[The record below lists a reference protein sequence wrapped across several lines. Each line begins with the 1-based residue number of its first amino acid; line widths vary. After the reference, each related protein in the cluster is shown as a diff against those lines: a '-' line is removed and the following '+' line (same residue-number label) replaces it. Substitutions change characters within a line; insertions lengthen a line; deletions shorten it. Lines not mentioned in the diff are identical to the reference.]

1 MPCLAGDAQ
10 ASTQRPSWRRLG
22 LTGLGD
28 CQTCW
33 FVLRLCL
40 EEIGPHLGN
49 TLAKDGQPLAVSAA
63 MTAVG
68 GFRKWDIGAW
78 LLQVDV
84 DSLRKWSEMKK
95 GIDT

>member
-1 MPCLAGDAQ
+1 
-10 ASTQRPSWRRLG
+10 
-22 LTGLGD
+22 
-28 CQTCW
+28 
-33 FVLRLCL
+33 
-40 EEIGPHLGN
+40 
-49 TLAKDGQPLAVSAA
+49 

-95 GIDT
+95 RYCLGVASSVHVIAVLIYTNPDIDVV

>member
-1 MPCLAGDAQ
+1 
-10 ASTQRPSWRRLG
+10 
-22 LTGLGD
+22 
-28 CQTCW
+28 
-33 FVLRLCL
+33 
-40 EEIGPHLGN
+40 
-49 TLAKDGQPLAVSAA
+49 LAVSAA

-95 GIDT
+95 GIA

>member
-1 MPCLAGDAQ
+1 MTTCG
-10 ASTQRPSWRRLG
+10 SSWQLHVCRCPVAC
-22 LTGLGD
+22 D
-28 CQTCW
+28 
-33 FVLRLCL
+33 
-40 EEIGPHLGN
+40 LGN

-95 GIDT
+95 GIA

>member
-1 MPCLAGDAQ
+1 
-10 ASTQRPSWRRLG
+10 
-22 LTGLGD
+22 
-28 CQTCW
+28 
-33 FVLRLCL
+33 
-40 EEIGPHLGN
+40 
-49 TLAKDGQPLAVSAA
+49 

-95 GIDT
+95 RYCLGVASSVSPTTRNSSANIH